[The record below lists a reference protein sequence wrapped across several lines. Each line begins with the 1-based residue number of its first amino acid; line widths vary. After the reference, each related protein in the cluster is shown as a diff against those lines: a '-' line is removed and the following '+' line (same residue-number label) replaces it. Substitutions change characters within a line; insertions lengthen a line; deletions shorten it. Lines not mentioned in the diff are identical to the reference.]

1 MKFTELSIKGAW
13 LLDIEPST
21 DERGFFARTFCT
33 DVFARHGLENGI
45 TQCSISFNN
54 KKGTL
59 RGMHYQVAPHEE
71 TKLVRCSR
79 GAVYDVVV
87 DIRKASATFGTWLG
101 FTLSEDNNRALY
113 IPAGCAHG
121 FMTTVDK
128 SEVYYQISEPFHPD
142 CARGFRYN
150 DGFFSISWPLP
161 VSVISPRDQAYED
174 FAP

>member
-13 LLDIEPST
+13 LLDIEPSK
-21 DERGFFARTFCT
+21 DERGFFARTFCANE
-33 DVFARHGLENGI
+33 FSLHGLN
-45 TQCSISFNN
+45 TSLAQCSISFNH

-59 RGMHYQVAPHEE
+59 RGMHYQAAPHEE
-71 TKLVRCSR
+71 TKLVRCTR

-87 DIRKASATFGTWLG
+87 DIRKGSETFGKWKG
-101 FTLSEDNNRALY
+101 FTLSEDNNQSLY
-113 IPAGCAHG
+113 IPTGCAHG
-121 FMTTVDK
+121 FMTIADK

-142 CARGFRYN
+142 CTKGFRYN

-161 VSVISPRDQAYED
+161 VSVVSPRDLSYED